1 MIKHKSQLLSLCFF
15 VWDLTLTTAA
25 WLGSH
30 YLRFES
36 GLLEVDK
43 TPPTFEMCW
52 KNIPLVLLC
61 SILAYHFT
69 GQYQIHRFRRLREEF
84 VSVFLGTALM
94 GLFVVAATFGLHN
107 PYESRGAILLFVAL
121 TMLVVLTFRRLS
133 WSGVHWLRRRGY
145 NQTQTL

>member
-1 MIKHKSQLLSLCFF
+1 MIKHKSQLLSLWFLGC
-15 VWDLTLTTAA
+15 DLVLTAAA

-30 YLRFES
+30 YLRFEAD
-36 GLLEVDK
+36 LFDVDK

-61 SILAYHFT
+61 GLVAYHFT

-84 VSVFLGTALM
+84 VSVFLGTAFM
-94 GLFVVAATFGLHN
+94 GLLVVAATFGLHN

-121 TMLVVLTFRRLS
+121 TMLVVLTFRRL
-133 WSGVHWLRRRGY
+133 
-145 NQTQTL
+145 